1 MPRLT
6 NEQRE
11 KIRELQEKGISDIKI
26 SRMLGVP
33 PSTVYYQRPDVK
45 ERRREYMREY
55 SQRPEVKERRREYMR
70 EYYKRHDVKERM
82 REYYKRHDVKER
94 MREYM
99 REYYKRPEVKE
110 RMRRYP
116 QKKKMRDI
124 QFEELMDLARRVET
138 ENNLEGL
145 SLSKNN
151 LYVSILECLND
162 TKYGKKYKQMVNG
175 MNTEGRKIVP
185 KLKKLRNEGLINY
198 YDKRYSL
205 SDKGKRLCRYL
216 FSEVLLA

>member
-26 SRMLGVP
+26 SRMLGISYFGVH
-33 PSTVYYQRPDVK
+33 Y
-45 ERRREYMREY
+45 
-55 SQRPEVKERRREYMR
+55 QRPEVKERWREHMR
-70 EYYKRHDVKERM
+70 EYKQRPEVKE
-82 REYYKRHDVKER
+82 K

-99 REYYKRPEVKE
+99 REYKQRPEVKE
-110 RMRRYP
+110 KMREYHRKYY
-116 QKKKMRDI
+116 QKKNMRDV
-124 QFEELMDLARRVET
+124 QFEELMDLVRRVET

-162 TKYGKKYKQMVNG
+162 TKYGKKYKQIVNE
-175 MNTEGRKIVP
+175 MNAEKRKIVP
-185 KLKKLRNEGLINY
+185 KLKKLRKEDLINY

-205 SDKGKRLCRYL
+205 SDKGKRLCKYL

>member
-26 SRMLGVP
+26 SRMLGISYFGVH
-33 PSTVYYQRPDVK
+33 Y
-45 ERRREYMREY
+45 
-55 SQRPEVKERRREYMR
+55 QRPEVKERWREHMR
-70 EYYKRHDVKERM
+70 EYKQ
-82 REYYKRHDVKER
+82 
-94 MREYM
+94 
-99 REYYKRPEVKE
+99 RPEVKE
-110 RMRRYP
+110 KMREYHRKYY
-116 QKKKMRDI
+116 QKKNMRDV
-124 QFEELMDLARRVET
+124 QFEELMDLVRRVET

-162 TKYGKKYKQMVNG
+162 TKYGKKYKQIVNET
-175 MNTEGRKIVP
+175 NAEERKILP
-185 KLKKLRNEGLINY
+185 KLKKLRKEDLINY

-205 SDKGKRLCRYL
+205 SDKGKRLCKYL

>member
-26 SRMLGVP
+26 SRMLGISYFGVH
-33 PSTVYYQRPDVK
+33 Y
-45 ERRREYMREY
+45 
-55 SQRPEVKERRREYMR
+55 QRPEVKERWREHMR
-70 EYYKRHDVKERM
+70 EYKQ
-82 REYYKRHDVKER
+82 
-94 MREYM
+94 
-99 REYYKRPEVKE
+99 RPEVKE
-110 RMRRYP
+110 KMREYHRKYYQSHRDEIKKRVRKYP
-116 QKKKMRDI
+116 QMKDV
-124 QFEELMDLARRVET
+124 QFEELMDLVRRVET

-162 TKYGKKYKQMVNG
+162 TKYGKKYKQIVNG
-175 MNTEGRKIVP
+175 MNTEGRKIVS

-205 SDKGKRLCRYL
+205 SDRGKRLCKYL